1 MEFGCDW
8 FAVVAYAA
16 GVAAF
21 YDALDGLGQFNLEFL
36 NNFVVFE

>member
-1 MEFGCDW
+1 MEFGFDW

-21 YDALDGLGQFNLEFL
+21 YYAFDGLGQFNFEFL
-36 NNFVVFE
+36 NYLVIFE